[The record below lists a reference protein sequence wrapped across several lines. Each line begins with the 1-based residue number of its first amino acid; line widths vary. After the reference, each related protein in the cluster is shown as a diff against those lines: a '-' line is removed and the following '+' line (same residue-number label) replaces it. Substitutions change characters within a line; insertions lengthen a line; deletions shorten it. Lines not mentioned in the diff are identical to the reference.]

1 MKALDA
7 GLDMIEVQFKTV
19 TKATQGLYHGVS
31 MGTDT
36 ILGERQIQDGRMTL
50 KQLAMIQELVDAGMD
65 RDVVVAR
72 FASIDAEI

>member
-7 GLDMIEVQFKTV
+7 ALDMFEVQFKTV
-19 TKATQGLYHGVS
+19 TVATKGVYHGVS

-50 KQLAMIQELVDAGMD
+50 KQLAMIEELVAAGMD
-65 RDVVVAR
+65 RDVCIAR
-72 FASIDAEI
+72 FAEIKSEI